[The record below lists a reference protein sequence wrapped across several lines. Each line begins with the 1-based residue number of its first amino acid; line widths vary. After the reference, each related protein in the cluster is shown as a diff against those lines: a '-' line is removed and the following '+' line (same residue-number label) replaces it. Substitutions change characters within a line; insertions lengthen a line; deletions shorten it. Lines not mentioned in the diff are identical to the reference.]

1 MCQESVYALEGRG
14 SKQKESLRMCW
25 LPRSH
30 RSSPSPRAPWL
41 STFSSCLPFATIT
54 PTLFCQGRW
63 LWATRVLF
71 RQNSLSSRRVAST
84 APQLF
89 RKWELKRDLRSYA
102 SHFRRKKK
110 KKTKARRWTDSPR
123 LNQNWTQALVF
134 SDPLTR
140 RIPRGNN
147 PSFKVCT
154 ENEAAWCHTGG
165 FSWSSSV
172 LTLGKMEC
180 RRPLVL

>member
-1 MCQESVYALEGRG
+1 MHWRGGEVNRTNHCECADSHVPIVPAPAPAPRG
-14 SKQKESLRMCW
+14 SLPSLPAFLSLR
-25 LPRSH
+25 
-30 RSSPSPRAPWL
+30 SPRHYSARAV
-41 STFSSCLPFATIT
+41 CYVA
-54 PTLFCQGRW
+54 LFCQGRW
-63 LWATRVLF
+63 LWAMRVLF

-89 RKWELKRDLRSYA
+89 RKWELKRDLRGYA
-102 SHFRRKKK
+102 PHFRRKKNK
-110 KKTKARRWTDSPR
+110 PEARRWTDSPS

-154 ENEAAWCHTGG
+154 ENEAA
-165 FSWSSSV
+165 
-172 LTLGKMEC
+172 
-180 RRPLVL
+180 